1 MNAGATSMLRRTLRV
16 NLIMRFIT
24 IRRLIASCMALA
36 LLVLTGCATSRN
48 NYDPLEAVNRPV
60 YAFNKGVDRVILHPV
75 ATAWTTVVPPPL
87 QWGVHNFFENIADIF
102 AIPAAL
108 LQGKG
113 KDAGNSLGRV
123 LINTTAGVGG
133 LIDVASDF
141 NFPKSQEDF
150 GQVLGYWGVPS
161 GPYLML
167 PFLGPVTTRDV
178 IDPAVRVVAGPTSYI
193 SADSA
198 RYAYVGVNAVDG
210 RAQLLSLD
218 KTLAEQYDEYAF
230 VRDAYLQRRWF
241 RVYDGDPPH
250 PLPMAGDD
258 EAAAVQQPAT
268 SQSAQDHSSPP
279 LDAIAERKP

>member
-1 MNAGATSMLRRTLRV
+1 MK
-16 NLIMRFIT
+16 
-24 IRRLIASCMALA
+24 RLIASCMAL
-36 LLVLTGCATSRN
+36 LVLAGCATSRN

-60 YAFNKGVDRVILHPV
+60 YAFNKGVDKVILHPV
-75 ATAWTTVVPPPL
+75 TTAWTTVVPPPL

-141 NFPKSQEDF
+141 DFPKSQEDF

-161 GPYLML
+161 GPYLIL

-178 IDPAVRVVAGPTSYI
+178 IDPAVRVAAGPTSYI
-193 SADSA
+193 GADGA
-198 RYAYVGVNAVDG
+198 YAYVGINAVDA

-241 RVYDGDPPH
+241 RVYDGNPPYS
-250 PLPMAGDD
+250 LPMAGD
-258 EAAAVQQPAT
+258 EEVALPQPAISKAEQDT
-268 SQSAQDHSSPP
+268 SSSAPSPESVAG
-279 LDAIAERKP
+279 LKP